1 MTGYFVHPSSFLD
14 EGAVIGAGTKIWHFC
29 HVMSGAQIGRDCKI
43 GQNVFVG
50 ANVIIGD
57 NVKIQN
63 NVSIYTGVVIEDDVF
78 LGPSMVFTNVLNPRS
93 HIERKSEYQATRVKQ
108 GTSVGANATLVCGVT
123 LGRYTLVGAGSV
135 ITEDTPDYALVYG
148 NPAKLKGWICQCGVK
163 LPFEQAADEERIT
176 CEVCDCEYVKRRNSI
191 KLAQTNIP

>member
-1 MTGYFVHPSSFLD
+1 MTDYFVHPSSFVD

-29 HVMSGAQIGRDCKI
+29 HVMSGAQIGCDCKI

-50 ANVIIGD
+50 ADVIIGD

-93 HIERKSEYQATRVKQ
+93 HIERKSEYQATLVKQ
-108 GTSVGANATLVCGVT
+108 GTTVGANATLVCGVT

-135 ITEDTPDYALVYG
+135 ITQDILDYALVYG
-148 NPAKLKGWICQCGVK
+148 NPAKMKGWVCQCGVN
-163 LPFEQAADEERIT
+163 LHFEQAADEERAT
-176 CEVCDCEYVKRRNSI
+176 CEACDCEYVKREDSI
-191 KLAQTNIP
+191 KPSQTSIP